1 MYWIHPKTL
10 DSFSW
15 ELFGCRGMC
24 ANMVLAL
31 TNVKCALLAQNC
43 SSYLSLCFKID
54 IKLFRVCFNINC
66 NTVSAL
72 KKSVFQCQLQQ
83 STAVLALKKS
93 VHW

>member
-15 ELFGCRGMC
+15 ELFGCQGMC

-31 TNVKCALLAQNC
+31 TNVKCALLTQNC
-43 SSYLSLCFKID
+43 SSHLSLCFNID

-93 VHW
+93 VHR